1 MINNILIFN
10 TNEPL
15 PEQGG
20 MERVTDLL
28 AKELKKS
35 GKDVI
40 LLYSVPNR
48 LNKEYISPVP
58 IYRLPKK
65 YPQKFFLDLIKKNNI
80 NLIID
85 QTEGG
90 VVGPYGYFKKRPT
103 ELAKVFLLAVQ
114 HSSRRA
120 VLSNIT
126 QIYGKTG
133 KGIAGNLAAKIYNQT
148 VLRIRNLHF
157 LWVARVVHRNLDKNY
172 DRTIVLSQALIKDF
186 NHYYPKADT
195 NKIIAIPNPNTY
207 EPDQHSCMK
216 KRVLFVGRVK
226 NNPKGVDKLLRI
238 WSMVESEFPD
248 WGLDIVGDGEDRA
261 TLEEF
266 AKELKL
272 RNIVFHGFQNPEPF
286 YLKASIICMTS
297 LYEGFPMVLN
307 EAMVHGVVPIVFN
320 SFGSAGDIVV
330 DGECGFLIKPFDEK
344 EFANKLSTLMNSE
357 DTLSKMSRNAMSHS
371 KMFSRDNIRNLW
383 LKLFDSL
390 SEKK

>member
-28 AKELKKS
+28 AKELNKA

-48 LNKEYISPVP
+48 LNKKYTPPVP
-58 IYRLPKK
+58 IYRLPHNN
-65 YPQKFFLDLIKKNNI
+65 PQKYFLDLINKHNI
-80 NLIID
+80 DVIID

-148 VLRIRNLHF
+148 VLKIRNLHF

-261 TLEEF
+261 ELECL
-266 AKELKL
+266 AKDLRL
-272 RNIVFHGFQNPEPF
+272 RNVVFHGFKNPEDF
-286 YLKASIICMTS
+286 YRKASIMCLTS

-307 EAMVHGVVPIVFN
+307 EAMVHGIVPIVFN
-320 SFGSAGDIVV
+320 SFGSAEDIVV
-330 DGECGFLIKPFDEK
+330 DGECGFLIKPFDET
-344 EFANKLSTLMNSE
+344 EFAKKLSGLMS
-357 DTLSKMSRNAMSHS
+357 SKGILLDMSQKAMAHS
-371 KMFSRDNIRNLW
+371 QLFTRGNIRNMW
-383 LKLFDSL
+383 LKLFESL
-390 SEKK
+390 SNNK